1 MRSEIVSSLSRGLVI
16 NGRDPN
22 EAVLVVGEES
32 FRSVGCIVDDC
43 CAGELSDVVGGVCV
57 AARLSCDILRNFDI
71 NFRTG

>member
-1 MRSEIVSSLSRGLVI
+1 M
-16 NGRDPN
+16 
-22 EAVLVVGEES
+22 
-32 FRSVGCIVDDC
+32 VDDC